1 MKKTVKKTELL
12 SNLLNF
18 NVKNPHENDDLFKE
32 FVLMTD
38 ALIKKPTNRHKIV
51 SGDIFASLYLPHYF
65 FRFKNDD
72 EKLEV
77 VRTALVN
84 NYMEIEQLRSSTV
97 DDLLTS
103 SVDTVIIYNHIAKSL
118 DELEHTNNKDKIQ
131 QISHEIEKGITQAA
145 SKCKFINNAL
155 KNNMI
160 RQMISREMNSEKDRI
175 NMNNGEEN
183 KEDSNTYDR
192 KPGILRFIDTL
203 TNLNVDLNVLLKI
216 VEKGTEFF
224 NKLNDSPHGTYNSYR
239 ITSSI
244 LDAIK
249 IPKNF
254 IDDEITE
261 IKMLNRSF
269 ITFAKKSNIDGY
281 YILLDKSGSM
291 GGEKIMNARAI
302 AFALGLLAK
311 QRKLKFMFRFFDD
324 NVYDRIDKLTLENL
338 AKIGSVDA
346 DGGTCISCALNKALE
361 DLRNMKE
368 FVIIIITDGED
379 EFDIEPLANAIKNG
393 KHKLISVLIGNESF
407 HNLTQLTKKVDGVVL
422 TTENLD
428 DKIALEILR
437 EVSSQ

>member
-1 MKKTVKKTELL
+1 MKKTEKKTELF

-38 ALIKKPTNRHKIV
+38 ALIKKQTDRHRIV
-51 SGDIFASLYLPHYF
+51 SGDIFATLYLPHYF

-72 EKLEV
+72 EKLEA

-103 SVDTVIIYNHIAKSL
+103 SVDTVIIYNHIAKLL
-118 DELEHTNNKDKIQ
+118 DELEQANNKDKIQ
-131 QISHEIEKGITQAA
+131 QISYAIEKGITQAA
-145 SKCKFINNAL
+145 SKCKVVNNAL

-160 RQMISREMNSEKDRI
+160 RQMISNGMKDKLNI
-175 NMNNGEEN
+175 DDVNNEGT
-183 KEDSNTYDR
+183 NTYDR
-192 KPGILRFIDTL
+192 KPGILRFIDTI
-203 TNLNVDLNVLLKI
+203 TNLNVDLDVLLKI
-216 VEKGTEFF
+216 VEKGTELF
-224 NKLNDSPHGTYNSYR
+224 NKLNDSPHGTYNSYK

-269 ITFAKKSNIDGY
+269 ITFAKKSSIDGY
-281 YILLDKSGSM
+281 YVLLDKSGSM
-291 GGEKIMNARAI
+291 DGEKIVNARAI

-311 QRKLKFMFRFFDD
+311 QRKLKFMFRFFDN

-361 DLRNMKE
+361 DLRDMKE

-379 EFDIEPLANAIKNG
+379 EFDIEPLANTIKNG

-407 HNLTQLTKKVDGVVL
+407 HNLTELTKKVGGVVL

-428 DKIALEILR
+428 DKIALEILK
-437 EVSSQ
+437 EVTSQ

>member
-1 MKKTVKKTELL
+1 MKKTEKKTELF

-38 ALIKKPTNRHKIV
+38 ALIKKQTDRHRIV
-51 SGDIFASLYLPHYF
+51 SGDIFATLYLPHYF
-65 FRFKNDD
+65 FRFKNND
-72 EKLEV
+72 EKLEA

-103 SVDTVIIYNHIAKSL
+103 SVDTVIIYNHIAKLL
-118 DELEHTNNKDKIQ
+118 DELEQANNKDKIQ
-131 QISHEIEKGITQAA
+131 QISYAIEKGITQAA
-145 SKCKFINNAL
+145 SKCKVVNNAL

-160 RQMISREMNSEKDRI
+160 HQMISNGMKDKLNIDDI
-175 NMNNGEEN
+175 NN
-183 KEDSNTYDR
+183 EDTNTYDR

-203 TNLNVDLNVLLKI
+203 TNLNVDLDVLLKI
-216 VEKGTEFF
+216 VEKGTELF
-224 NKLNDSPHGTYNSYR
+224 NKLNDSPHGTYNSYK

-269 ITFAKKSNIDGY
+269 ITFAKKSSIDGY
-281 YILLDKSGSM
+281 YVLLDKSGSM
-291 GGEKIMNARAI
+291 DGEKIVNARAI

-311 QRKLKFMFRFFDD
+311 QRKLKFMFRFFDN

-338 AKIGSVDA
+338 AKIGSVNA

-361 DLRNMKE
+361 DLRDMKE

-379 EFDIEPLANAIKNG
+379 EFDIEPLANTIKNG
-393 KHKLISVLIGNESF
+393 KHRLISVLIGNESF
-407 HNLTQLTKKVDGVVL
+407 HNLTELTKKVGGVVL

-428 DKIALEILR
+428 DKIALEILK

>member
-1 MKKTVKKTELL
+1 MKKTEKKTELF

-38 ALIKKPTNRHKIV
+38 ALIKKQTDRHRIV
-51 SGDIFASLYLPHYF
+51 SGDIFATLYLPHYF
-65 FRFKNDD
+65 FRFKNND
-72 EKLEV
+72 EKLEA

-103 SVDTVIIYNHIAKSL
+103 SVDTVIIYNHIAKLL
-118 DELEHTNNKDKIQ
+118 DELEQANNKDKIQ
-131 QISHEIEKGITQAA
+131 QISYAIEKGITQAA
-145 SKCKFINNAL
+145 SKCKVVNNAL

-160 RQMISREMNSEKDRI
+160 HQMISNGMKDKLNIDDI
-175 NMNNGEEN
+175 NNESG
-183 KEDSNTYDR
+183 NTYDR
-192 KPGILRFIDTL
+192 KPGILRFVDTL
-203 TNLNVDLNVLLKI
+203 TNLNVDLDILLKI
-216 VEKGTEFF
+216 VEKGTELF
-224 NKLNDSPHGTYNSYR
+224 NKLNDSPHGTYNSYK

-269 ITFAKKSNIDGY
+269 ITFAKKSSIDGY
-281 YILLDKSGSM
+281 YVLLDKSGSM
-291 GGEKIMNARAI
+291 DGEKIVNARAI

-311 QRKLKFMFRFFDD
+311 QRKLKFMFRFFDN

-338 AKIGSVDA
+338 AKIGSVNA

-361 DLRNMKE
+361 DLRDMKE

-379 EFDIEPLANAIKNG
+379 EFDIEPLANTIKNG
-393 KHKLISVLIGNESF
+393 KHRLISVLIGNESF
-407 HNLTQLTKKVDGVVL
+407 HNLTELTKKVGGVVL

-428 DKIALEILR
+428 DKIALEILK